1 MKYYISDPHFYH
13 RYCEDMDHRGFSTL
27 FEMHEYMISQWNKR
41 VTDDDDVFVIGDF
54 SFGNGRET
62 WNVLSRLKGR
72 ITLVEGNHDGFYLD
86 DREFTDTFE
95 NVAVYYEIR
104 DGSRE
109 VILCHYP
116 MPFYNH
122 QYRLDRQGNP
132 ETYMLY
138 GHIHNTFDEYYL
150 SKVIDKLSEV
160 ERYGIDGRIEKTP
173 FRLINTFCMYS
184 DYVPLTLDEWIEL
197 DEKRHQLVSE
207 YEAQLGRQLNA
218 DDWEKLNEII
228 VGRSREGWK

>member
-1 MKYYISDPHFYH
+1 MKYYISDPHFHH
-13 RYCEDMDHRGFSTL
+13 RFCEDMDHRGFETM
-27 FEMHEYMISQWNKR
+27 FEMHEYMIRKWNER
-41 VTDDDDVFVIGDF
+41 VTDDDDVFVVGDF

-62 WNVLSRLKGR
+62 WEILNRLRGK

-122 QYRLDRQGNP
+122 QYRRDREGQP
-132 ETYMLY
+132 LTYMLY

-150 SKVIDKLSEV
+150 SKVIERLSEV
-160 ERYGIDGRIEKTP
+160 ERYGIDGQIEKTP

-184 DYVPLTLDEWIEL
+184 DYVPLTLDEWIVV
-197 DEKRHQLVSE
+197 DGRRRQLVAD
-207 YEAQLGRQLNA
+207 YERQLGRELTV
-218 DDWEKLNEII
+218 DDWEKLNEVI
-228 VGRSREGWK
+228 VRRSREKWQ

>member
-13 RYCEDMDHRGFSTL
+13 RYCEDMDHRGFATM
-27 FEMHEYMISQWNKR
+27 FEMHDYMISRWNER

-104 DGSRE
+104 DGERE

-122 QYRLDRQGNP
+122 QYRRNRQGDP
-132 ETYMLY
+132 STYMLY

-150 SKVIDKLSEV
+150 SKVIEKLSDV
-160 ERYGIDGRIEKTP
+160 ERYGIDGQIEKTP
-173 FRLINTFCMYS
+173 FRLINTFCMYA
-184 DYVPLTLDEWIEL
+184 DYQPLTLDEWIEI
-197 DEKRHQLVSE
+197 DKKRRSLVAD
-207 YEAQLGRQLNA
+207 YESQLGRQLNV
-218 DDWEKLNEII
+218 DDWEKLNEVI
-228 VGRSREGWK
+228 VRRSREHWK